1 VKRHMAPAVMT
12 PVLAAVT
19 LLLVTVTGCGSVER
33 GLTETGGAA
42 FSGPIAA
49 PGVAALRTAPPL
61 TAGTTGPLTAGTTA
75 RTAASTASRTAV
87 NTASRTAVKSSAAAP
102 PPQVATTC
110 VKPLRPRHAQ
120 VCQTVRHDRIRP
132 EGHPPALPAG
142 GPRLDAGQAGGP
154 VGVRCPPPHDPHG
167 HQPARD
173 GQAPDR
179 RGTRLLRRHLRPAL
193 TRGIRVHRRRPQRRL
208 RGTG

>member
-1 VKRHMAPAVMT
+1 MVPAAMT
-12 PVLAAVT
+12 PALAAVA
-19 LLLVTVTGCGSVER
+19 LLLVTITGCGSMER

-49 PGVAALRTAPPL
+49 PGVAALRTARPL
-61 TAGTTGPLTAGTTA
+61 TAGTARPLTAGATGLLTAGTTAGTTA
-75 RTAASTASRTAV
+75 RTAADNASRTA
-87 NTASRTAVKSSAAAP
+87 AKSSAAAP

-142 GPRLDAGQAGGP
+142 GA
-154 VGVRCPPPHDPHG
+154 
-167 HQPARD
+167 
-173 GQAPDR
+173 
-179 RGTRLLRRHLRPAL
+179 
-193 TRGIRVHRRRPQRRL
+193 
-208 RGTG
+208 

>member
-1 VKRHMAPAVMT
+1 MVPAAMT
-12 PVLAAVT
+12 PALAAVA
-19 LLLVTVTGCGSVER
+19 LLLVTITGCGSMER

-49 PGVAALRTAPPL
+49 PGVAALRTARPL
-61 TAGTTGPLTAGTTA
+61 TAGTARPLTAGTARPLTAGATGLLTAGTTAGTTA
-75 RTAASTASRTAV
+75 RTAADNASRTA
-87 NTASRTAVKSSAAAP
+87 AKSSAAAP

-142 GPRLDAGQAGGP
+142 GA
-154 VGVRCPPPHDPHG
+154 
-167 HQPARD
+167 
-173 GQAPDR
+173 
-179 RGTRLLRRHLRPAL
+179 
-193 TRGIRVHRRRPQRRL
+193 
-208 RGTG
+208 